1 MKKKVCIIFTVILCV
16 ICATA
21 YYFGTEKKNCSEPN
35 NKINKFVRVEQY
47 DRNVYKYDFYNVKGE
62 KIYEEK
68 NLHSEPII
76 KQLNTG
82 IIKIIIPAGAG
93 VNQVR
98 YYDYKTEKISDIFNT
113 PWDEREN
120 KIIRFEKNRAI
131 IQNMFEKKTYQ
142 EIKLD
147 IKDVVDPNLVVK
159 EAKFIENNKVK
170 IVYTSQDKNEE
181 KTRIVK
187 IRVKADGESSIT
199 SGLLDS

>member
-1 MKKKVCIIFTVILCV
+1 M
-16 ICATA
+16 
-21 YYFGTEKKNCSEPN
+21 
-35 NKINKFVRVEQY
+35 
-47 DRNVYKYDFYNVKGE
+47 
-62 KIYEEK
+62 
-68 NLHSEPII
+68 
-76 KQLNTG
+76 
-82 IIKIIIPAGAG
+82 
-93 VNQVR
+93 NQVR

-187 IRVKADGESSIT
+187 IRVKADGENSIT